1 METEMETGTGI
12 TKMVRFDLE
21 IVDKDEGAR
30 CYLCHTS
37 FGQMFVV
44 RPPDSPREK
53 YACIAHVGD
62 VADQWDQAEVR

>member
-12 TKMVRFDLE
+12 TKMIRFDLE
-21 IVDKDEGAR
+21 IVDKDEGTR

-37 FGQMFVV
+37 LGQMFVV
-44 RPPDSPREK
+44 RPPDSPRGK